1 MTPSTAYH
9 RLNALLWLGRL
20 PNVTIVLVDNA
31 TIPHMHGITLHD
43 AFMFVKPII
52 ILNRKTPW
60 GPTLVHEMV
69 HIAEP
74 QLTHGRVFN
83 AMVRHYW
90 WLAKKEIKGLQL
102 PRAHTK
108 PAEAPHVG

>member
-74 QLTHGRVFN
+74 CLAHGIVFD
-83 AMVRHYW
+83 AIVRRYW
-90 WLAKKEIKGLQL
+90 SIAKQNIKGI
-102 PRAHTK
+102 HKSHGSIK